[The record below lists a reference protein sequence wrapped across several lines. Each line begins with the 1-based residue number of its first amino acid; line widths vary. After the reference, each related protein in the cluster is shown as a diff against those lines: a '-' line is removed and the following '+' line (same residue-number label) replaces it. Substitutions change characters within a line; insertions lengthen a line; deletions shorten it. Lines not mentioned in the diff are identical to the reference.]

1 MTLSFLDKILSIAV
15 LAATVVAFV
24 NGNRPGAR
32 IAQRARQLAGERRT
46 AVGAAPVAQ
55 SLPARIAARLAAL
68 GDRLPL
74 FEAAHRSDLARRLT
88 RAGFRGT
95 RPVSVLIGIK
105 AVTGAVTALAMLMGS
120 AHVPLLEH
128 WMMLRIAAIA
138 ALFMIGMM
146 LPEFALD
153 WHIRRRQKQIATA
166 LPDALDLLVI
176 CTNAGYSLGSSIVRI
191 ADEMRTIAPALAY
204 ELGLTAQELRIDND
218 SASVLHN
225 LADRVDVASLRKL
238 VTTLA
243 QSQRYGTPITQALRV
258 LARAERAQHMHLLEE
273 KAAKLSTKMT
283 LPMMIFILPTV
294 ILIAAGPAV
303 LSLMAVFK

>member
-1 MTLSFLDKILSIAV
+1 
-15 LAATVVAFV
+15 
-24 NGNRPGAR
+24 
-32 IAQRARQLAGERRT
+32 
-46 AVGAAPVAQ
+46 
-55 SLPARIAARLAAL
+55 
-68 GDRLPL
+68 L

-225 LADRVDVASLRKL
+225 LADRVDVASLRTL

-258 LARAERAQHMHLLEE
+258 LSRAERAQHMHLLEE